1 MKSLHYD
8 KILKQVVN
16 RLWDTLPDRE
26 RQIIAGDWAVN
37 GEQTELSKWF
47 SRVVTSETL
56 AKYEDEEY
64 WQNDWDSFK
73 YAQFEQSVLQ

>member
-26 RQIIAGDWAVN
+26 RWIIAYDCD
-37 GEQTELSKWF
+37 EQTELSKWF

-56 AKYEDEEY
+56 AKYEDGEY